1 MPQEANGA
9 WRFEEPFKAIALA
22 ITGMACSLQ
31 TVALEAAKYLKALTK
46 RLERE
51 APQ

>member
-9 WRFEEPFKAIALA
+9 WRFEEPAKQIADAMLNISTSFTAVALA
-22 ITGMACSLQ
+22 
-31 TVALEAAKYLKALTK
+31 AAAYLRALTK